1 MRWANQAVA
10 VNGKPVDDGA
20 LPGLQRIGFVR
31 SVRAPQFEGITFH
44 EVLCK
49 SALNKVPNA
58 AALPFR
64 YTVNGYRGCSHG
76 CRYCFARPTH
86 EYLDFNCGTDFDTQV
101 VVKTN
106 VAEVLRH
113 ELRRPSWQRETVAL
127 GTNTDPYQR
136 AEGRYAL
143 MPGIIGALA
152 ESGTPLSILTKG
164 TLLRRDLPLIA
175 EAAQQVPVSVA
186 VSLAVGDAE
195 LHRDVEPGTPTPQAR
210 LGLITAIRDA
220 GLDCHVM
227 VAPVLPHLTDSVEHL
242 DRLLGQI
249 AAAGATGVTVFG
261 LHLRSSTRG
270 WFMSWLARSHPE
282 LVGRYRELYRRG
294 AYLPPSY
301 REMLRERAAPLIAK
315 YRLAGDHRPFP
326 QAASSGH
333 GAGTQSSRRC
343 FELAGLIAARLGKGE
358 LVHHGNR
365 AEQPAQRVMRRLDR
379 GVAAGLTRVDV
390 ESREAVRVVAVA
402 KRRPRRILHHVDRCL
417 APDRGIEGADSGQHA
432 APRFGEKQPVGRR
445 GCAAPADDEVHR
457 SPGRVDEVVAG
468 VDGYRRSGVGAQ
480 RSAQRM

>member
-1 MRWANQAVA
+1 MRWSSQAVA
-10 VNGKPVDDGA
+10 VNGAPVDDGA
-20 LPGLQRIGFVR
+20 LPGLARIGLVR
-31 SVRAPQFEGITFH
+31 SVRAPQFDGITFH

-49 SALNKVPNA
+49 SALNKIPDA

-64 YTVNGYRGCSHG
+64 YTVNGYRGCSHA

-86 EYLDFNCGTDFDTQV
+86 EYLDFDCGNDFDTQV

-106 VAEVLRH
+106 VAEVLRR
-113 ELRRPSWQRETVAL
+113 ELRRPSWRRDTVAL

-143 MPGIIGALA
+143 MPGIIAALS

-175 EAAQQVPVSVA
+175 AAAGQVPVSVA

-210 LGLITAIRDA
+210 LGLIAAIRDA

-242 DRLLGQI
+242 DALLGDI
-249 AAAGATGVTVFG
+249 AAAGASSVTVFG
-261 LHLRSSTRG
+261 LHLRRSTRG
-270 WFMSWLARSHPE
+270 WFMSWLARSHPD

-301 REMLRERAAPLIAK
+301 RDMLRERAGPLIAK
-315 YRLAGDHRPFP
+315 HRLAGDHRAFS
-326 QAASSGH
+326 QAPTA
-333 GAGTQSSRRC
+333 
-343 FELAGLIAARLGKGE
+343 
-358 LVHHGNR
+358 
-365 AEQPAQRVMRRLDR
+365 
-379 GVAAGLTRVDV
+379 VD
-390 ESREAVRVVAVA
+390 
-402 KRRPRRILHHVDRCL
+402 
-417 APDRGIEGADSGQHA
+417 
-432 APRFGEKQPVGRR
+432 PVPVQ
-445 GCAAPADDEVHR
+445 ATLF
-457 SPGRVDEVVAG
+457 
-468 VDGYRRSGVGAQ
+468 
-480 RSAQRM
+480 